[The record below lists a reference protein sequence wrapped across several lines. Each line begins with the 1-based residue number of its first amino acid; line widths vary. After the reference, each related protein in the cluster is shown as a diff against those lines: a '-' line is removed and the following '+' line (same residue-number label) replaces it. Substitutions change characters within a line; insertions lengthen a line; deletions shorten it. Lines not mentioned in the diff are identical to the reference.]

1 MFLKRLSWFP
11 VIPFR
16 GKETQTGPFHAELVH
31 HACKHD
37 APFTSLTRVL
47 TIATSGSSCGLF
59 GWRSGDLLTG
69 ALGYLFTPCLTPFL
83 HGCACGLTGGFLG
96 CGLMFFSRG
105 FWSGW
110 LTGLRAAFAV
120 IPLYRS
126 TEEESTLNCYW
137 PRRPSQQSSEH
148 WSDRISPILSHC
160 KHTNTLYNNVVSSDT
175 KFCIVIHHDL

>member
-1 MFLKRLSWFP
+1 MQIDYWHFWTTFFWMFLKRLSWFP
-11 VIPFR
+11 VKSVR
-16 GKETQTGPFHAELVH
+16 GKETQTGPLHAELVH

-37 APFTSLTRVL
+37 ALFTSLTRVL

-83 HGCACGLTGGFLG
+83 HGFACGLTGGFWG

-120 IPLYRS
+120 YRS

-137 PRRPSQQSSEH
+137 PRRHSQTKLWALI
-148 WSDRISPILSHC
+148 WSDKPHSKP
-160 KHTNTLYNNVVSSDT
+160 LYT
-175 KFCIVIHHDL
+175 QIHYTIMWC